1 MSKCDGI
8 SASTHAQQVYGGFD
22 QQRDSITGGIAMH
35 PSGGTYVGGRKR
47 KGSKKS
53 GSKKGKGKSKGKKSR
68 GRRSTGC
75 NWMRFGGQ
83 KGGDCGCS
91 GGDSNLLPKI
101 N

>member
-53 GSKKGKGKSKGKKSR
+53 KGKKSKGKKSR

-75 NWMRFGGQ
+75 KWLRFGGQ

-91 GGDSNLLPKI
+91 GGDPNALKPF
-101 N
+101 